1 MLQDA
6 IWADTERLESDEEY
20 ADTAVTFLKA
30 VIKGWI
36 FSRDN
41 PEEAAEITLAS
52 GSGWGPS
59 HELWMMNEINKLIW
73 PAPDGI
79 GIIDETAWNQT
90 VEGALAAVNET
101 GAHLIT
107 EEPPSTAYS
116 NEYIQQA
123 LDELGGG
130 GRDRPPRRGVHA
142 RWRSSC
148 RRAATSRRSTGAVAG
163 RRRSRSR
170 PRSHGVTARIPDA
183 STGSRYRIRTV
194 RGLTRCS
201 SDERSEAGR
210 SRQRKETARHDR

>member
-1 MLQDA
+1 MK
-6 IWADTERLESDEEY
+6 
-20 ADTAVTFLKA
+20 FLKA
-30 VIKGWI
+30 VIKGWV

-107 EEPPSTAYS
+107 AEPPSTRV
-116 NEYIQQA
+116 QQRVHPA
-123 LDELGGG
+123 GSRRAREEGEH
-130 GRDRPPRRGVHA
+130 RPPRRGVHA
-142 RWRSSC
+142 LEVELQE
-148 RRAATSRRSTGAVAG
+148 GG
-163 RRRSRSR
+163 N
-170 PRSHGVTARIPDA
+170 
-183 STGSRYRIRTV
+183 
-194 RGLTRCS
+194 
-201 SDERSEAGR
+201 
-210 SRQRKETARHDR
+210 